1 VVDVSKGL
9 NTDELTLAAGL
20 ANENLEPRK
29 PINAYDARPNFVYQS
44 LQRIPPNKFGPIES
58 VGTMVLRHLAALREE
73 IDDCQ
78 LVALVDL
85 SSAIVLGV
93 SARDKRPQEKL
104 DAYCETA
111 AELLVGKTA
120 LIFAGALDTQQ
131 PADLSQSVISTKD
144 QTTVFLRSA
153 TETSEALILVCAP
166 TVDISQVLSTAK
178 TKLATISADQ

>member
-1 VVDVSKGL
+1 MNRGL

-20 ANENLEPRK
+20 ANEILEPRK
-29 PINAYDARPNFVYQS
+29 PTNGYDARPNFVYQS
-44 LQRIPPNKFGPIES
+44 FERIRPNKFGPIES
-58 VGTMVLRHLAALREE
+58 VGTMILRHLAALREQ

-78 LVALVDL
+78 LVALVDF

-93 SARDKRPQEKL
+93 SARDKQPQEKL

-111 AELLVGKTA
+111 AELLLGETA

-144 QTTVFLRSA
+144 QTTVFLRSS
-153 TETSEALILVCAP
+153 TEASEALILVCAP
-166 TVDISQVLSTAK
+166 TVDISQLLSTAK
-178 TKLATISADQ
+178 IKLATISADQ